1 MEDPKNKSAPIST
14 IRHHTKG
21 SDVKTITIDLESC
34 YGIKKL
40 QAKFDFSKVRACAIY
55 APNGSM
61 KSSLAQTFQDVAD
74 GTESKDRI
82 FPARACKREIK
93 DEAGASLSKESILVV
108 RPYDEVLGH
117 SAKTSTL
124 LVNPALRKEY
134 EALHADIDVA
144 KDVLLK
150 ALKEQS
156 GSKKDLEKELSSTF
170 TARDDQ
176 FYAALNRIKDEVA
189 ALPDAPLATVVYD
202 VIFDDKVLA
211 LLATAEAKTTIQEY
225 IKKYNELLAA
235 STYFKKGT
243 FNYYNAAT
251 IAKQLAD
258 NGFFDAK
265 HSVTLNADTRLEITS
280 QNELEELIV
289 KEKEAISND
298 KELKKTFAK
307 LDKLIQKNATVRDF
321 EAYLLNHEELLVRL
335 GNVPAFKEDVW
346 KSYLKARF
354 EPFQDLLTKYHAAQ
368 ARRKEIEEQA
378 AKERTQWE
386 EVIEIFNDRF
396 FVPFKLEA
404 TNRLS
409 VILGQEPMLSLGFTF
424 EDGADKAAVDRS
436 ALMQALS
443 TGEKKALYVLNIL
456 FEIEVRKK
464 AVQETI
470 IIVDDI
476 ADSFDYKNKY
486 AIIQYLMDIAEVP
499 HFKQIILTHNF
510 DFYRTIQSRFIRYS
524 DCFMVSKTAAGLVLE
539 QAAGIQNVFV
549 KDWKPNFAAEPRK
562 KIACIPFMRNLI
574 EYTKDLTDADFLKL
588 TSLLHWKGDSEKIT
602 IADLDVIFNKLFG
615 QNITSADGAK
625 TVISLVE
632 YEAGECLKAPEGIN
646 FENKI
651 VLAISI
657 RLTAERFMIGRIN
670 HPAFVTSINAKQTQ
684 KLLKRFRELFSTEL
698 DTIKVLQR
706 VELMTPENIHLNSFM
721 YEPILDM
728 SDEYL
733 RRLYTDVVAL
743 T

>member
-1 MEDPKNKSAPIST
+1 M
-14 IRHHTKG
+14 
-21 SDVKTITIDLESC
+21 KTVSVDLESC

-40 QAKFDFSKVRACAIY
+40 QAKFDFSKAKACAVY

-74 GTESKDRI
+74 GVASKDRI
-82 FPARACKREIK
+82 FPARACTREIK
-93 DEAGASLSKESILVV
+93 DEAGADLPKESILVV

-134 EALHADIDVA
+134 EALHADIDAA
-144 KDVLLK
+144 KDILLK

-156 GSKKDLEKELSSTF
+156 SSKKDIEKELSSTF

-176 FYAALNRIKDEVA
+176 LYVALNRIKDEIA
-189 ALPDAPLATVVYD
+189 AMPDAPLATVAYD

-211 LLATAEAKTTIQEY
+211 LLSTDEAKAAIQDY
-225 IKKYNELLAA
+225 ITKYNELLAA

-251 IAKQLAD
+251 VAKHLAE

-265 HSVTLNADTRLEITS
+265 HTVTLNADAKLEITS
-280 QNELEELIV
+280 QKELEELIA
-289 KEKEAISND
+289 KEKDAISND
-298 KELKKTFAK
+298 KDLKKKFAK
-307 LDKLIQKNATVRDF
+307 LDKLIQKNITVRDF

-346 KSYLKARF
+346 KSYLKACF
-354 EPFQDLLTKYHAAQ
+354 EPLQDLLNKHQAAQ
-368 ARRKEIEEQA
+368 ARRKEIEDQA

-396 FVPFKLEA
+396 FVPFKLEV

-424 EDGADKAAVDRS
+424 EDGIDKAAVDRN
-436 ALMQALS
+436 ALLMALS
-443 TGEKKALYVLNIL
+443 TGEKKAFYVLNIL
-456 FEIEVRKK
+456 FEIEVRTK
-464 AVQETI
+464 AKQETL

-486 AIIQYLMDIAEVP
+486 AIIQYLMDIAEDP

-510 DFYRTIQSRFIRYS
+510 DFFRTIQSRFVRYP
-524 DCFMVSKTAAGLVLE
+524 DCFMASKTATGLVLE

-549 KDWKPNFAAEPRK
+549 KDWKPNFVAEPKK

-574 EYTKDLTDADFLKL
+574 EYTKDAADPDFVTL
-588 TSLLHWKGDSEKIT
+588 TSLLHWKAGSDQ
-602 IADLDVIFNKLFG
+602 IAISDLDMIFNKLFG
-615 QNITSADGAK
+615 QSVTSLDSAK
-625 TVISLVE
+625 TVVDLIE
-632 YEAGECLKAPEGIN
+632 HEAGECLKAGEGIN

-657 RLTAERFMIGRIN
+657 RLTAERFMVKRIN
-670 HPAFVTSINAKQTQ
+670 DPAFVAGIDSNQTP
-684 KLLKRFRELFSTEL
+684 KLLKKFRGLFGTEL
-698 DTIKVLQR
+698 KTIKILQR
-706 VELMTPENIHLNSFM
+706 VALMTPENIHLNSFM

-728 SDEYL
+728 SDGHL
-733 RRLYTDVVAL
+733 RKLYSEVITL

>member
-1 MEDPKNKSAPIST
+1 M
-14 IRHHTKG
+14 
-21 SDVKTITIDLESC
+21 KTVSIDLESC

-40 QAKFDFSKVRACAIY
+40 QAKFDFSKAKACAVY

-74 GTESKDRI
+74 HAASKDRI
-82 FPARACKREIK
+82 FPGRPCKREIK
-93 DEAGASLSKESILVV
+93 DEAGVDLPKESVLVV
-108 RPYDEVLGH
+108 RPYDEVFGH

-134 EALHADIDVA
+134 EALHADIDAA
-144 KDVLLK
+144 KEIFLK

-156 GSKKDLEKELSSTF
+156 GSKKDIEKELSSTF

-176 FYAALNRIKDEVA
+176 FYVALNRVKDEIA
-189 ALPDAPLATVVYD
+189 AMLDAPLATVAYD

-211 LLATAEAKTTIQEY
+211 LLATDEAKTAIQDY

-251 IAKQLAD
+251 VAKQLAD

-265 HSVTLNADTRLEITS
+265 HSVTLNADAKLEITS
-280 QNELEELIV
+280 HKELEELIA
-289 KEKEAISND
+289 KEKDAISND
-298 KELKKTFAK
+298 EDLKKKFVK

-335 GNVPAFKEDVW
+335 GNVPALKEDVW
-346 KSYLKARF
+346 KSYLKVRF
-354 EPFQDLLTKYHAAQ
+354 EPFQDLLNKYQAAQ

-386 EVIEIFNDRF
+386 EVIDIFNDRF

-404 TNRLS
+404 INRLS

-424 EDGADKAAVDRS
+424 EDGEDKTAVDRN

-443 TGEKKALYVLNIL
+443 TGEKKAFYVLNIL

-464 AVQETI
+464 AKQETL

-486 AIIQYLMDIAEVP
+486 AIIQYLMDIAEDP

-510 DFYRTIQSRFIRYS
+510 DFYRTIQSRFVRYP
-524 DCFMVSKTAAGLVLE
+524 DCFMASKTVAGIVLE

-549 KDWKPNFAAEPRK
+549 KDWKPKFAAEPKK

-574 EYTKDLTDADFLKL
+574 EYTKDAADPDFSKL
-588 TSLLHWKGDSEKIT
+588 TSLLHWKPDSDQIT
-602 IADLDVIFNKLFG
+602 ISDLDMIFNRLFG
-615 QNITSADGAK
+615 QTVASADSAK
-625 TVISLVE
+625 TVVTLIE
-632 YEAGECLKAPEGIN
+632 HEAGECLKAAEGIN

-657 RLTAERFMIGRIN
+657 RLTAERFMVKRIN
-670 HPAFVTSINAKQTQ
+670 DPAFVARIDANQTP
-684 KLLKRFRELFSTEL
+684 KLLKKFRELFDTEL
-698 DTIKVLQR
+698 KTIKVLQR
-706 VELMTPENIHLNSFM
+706 VALMTPENIHLNSFM

-728 SDEYL
+728 SDGHL
-733 RRLYTDVVAL
+733 RKLYGEVSTL

>member
-1 MEDPKNKSAPIST
+1 M
-14 IRHHTKG
+14 
-21 SDVKTITIDLESC
+21 KTVSIDLENC

-40 QAKFDFSKVRACAIY
+40 QAEFDFSKAKACAVY

-74 GTESKDRI
+74 GVASKDRI
-82 FPARACKREIK
+82 FPARACRREIK
-93 DEAGASLSKESILVV
+93 DEAGADLPKEGVLVV

-117 SAKTSTL
+117 SPKTSTL
-124 LVNPALRKEY
+124 LVNPALRQEY
-134 EALHADIDVA
+134 EALHADIDAA
-144 KDVLLK
+144 KETLLK

-156 GSKKDLEKELSSTF
+156 GSKRDIEKELSSTF

-176 FYAALNRIKDEVA
+176 FYVALNRIKDEIA
-189 ALPDAPLATVVYD
+189 AMPDAPLATVAYD

-211 LLATAEAKTTIQEY
+211 LLATDEAKAAIQDY

-251 IAKQLAD
+251 VAKQLAD
-258 NGFFDAK
+258 NGFFEAK
-265 HSVTLNADTRLEITS
+265 HSVTLNADAKLEITS
-280 QNELEELIV
+280 QKELEELIA
-289 KEKEAISND
+289 KEKDAISND
-298 KELKKTFAK
+298 EDLKRKFAK
-307 LDKLIQKNATVRDF
+307 LDKLIQKNVTVRDF

-346 KSYLKARF
+346 KSYLKVRF
-354 EPFQDLLTKYHAAQ
+354 EPFQDLLNKYQAAQ
-368 ARRKEIEEQA
+368 TRRKEIEEQA

-386 EVIEIFNDRF
+386 EVIDIFNDRF

-404 TNRLS
+404 VNRLS

-424 EDGADKAAVDRS
+424 EDGTDKAAVDRS
-436 ALMQALS
+436 SLMQALS
-443 TGEKKALYVLNIL
+443 TGEKKAFYVLNIF

-464 AVQETI
+464 AKQETL

-486 AIIQYLMDIAEVP
+486 AIIQYLMDIAEDP

-510 DFYRTIQSRFIRYS
+510 DFYRTIQSRFVRYP
-524 DCFMVSKTAAGLVLE
+524 DCFMASKTAAGLVLE

-549 KDWKPNFAAEPRK
+549 KNWKPNFAAEPKK

-574 EYTKDLTDADFLKL
+574 EYTKDAADPDFVKL
-588 TSLLHWKGDSEKIT
+588 TSLLHWKVDSDQIT
-602 IADLDVIFNKLFG
+602 ISDLDVIFNRLFG
-615 QNITSADGAK
+615 QNVASAEGAK
-625 TVISLVE
+625 TVMALIE
-632 YEAGECLKAPEGIN
+632 HEASECLKAADGIN

-651 VLAISI
+651 VLAMSI
-657 RLTAERFMIGRIN
+657 RLTAERFMVKRIN
-670 HPAFVTSINAKQTQ
+670 DPAFVAGIDSNQTP
-684 KLLKRFRELFSTEL
+684 KLLKKFRELFSTEL
-698 DTIKVLQR
+698 KTLKILQR
-706 VELMTPENIHLNSFM
+706 VVLMTPENIHLNSFM

-728 SDEYL
+728 SDGHL
-733 RRLYTDVVAL
+733 RKLYGEVIMLA
-743 T
+743 